1 MIRSTLFLFVS
12 TLALQAQAAPT
23 SAMAYGGYSGLSAPM
38 VESVAVNAGHITLTG
53 RFHGTGI
60 PVLILG
66 MHRLE
71 VRESSRTQV
80 TAKLPQTLPP
90 ATYRLLVN
98 YTSTPANATA
108 LYLKIPKNAL

>member
-38 VESVAVNAGHITLTG
+38 VKSVAVNAGHITLTG
-53 RFHGTGI
+53 RFHGAGT
-60 PVLILG
+60 PVVLLG
-66 MHRLE
+66 QHRLE
-71 VRESSRTQV
+71 VSKSSRSQV
-80 TAKLPQTLPP
+80 TAALPQILPP

-98 YTSTPANATA
+98 FGSTPANATV
-108 LYLKIPKNAL
+108 LYLKIPENAL